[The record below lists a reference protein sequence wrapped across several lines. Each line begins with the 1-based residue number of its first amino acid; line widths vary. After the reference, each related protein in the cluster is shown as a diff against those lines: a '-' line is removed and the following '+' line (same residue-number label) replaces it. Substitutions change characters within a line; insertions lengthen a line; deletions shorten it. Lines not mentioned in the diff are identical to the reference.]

1 MPYLHNELVVNGQY
15 RADRVG
21 DLVEAL
27 MASSIRPQ
35 QEAVDPV
42 RAVWEQV
49 VPPALARHCRVQ
61 GVKGTR
67 LHVQVSG
74 PAYLYE
80 LRLCGPEMT
89 RALQEIAPQAKIRD
103 IRFALR

>member
-1 MPYLHNELVVNGQY
+1 MPYLRNELVVNGKY
-15 RADRVG
+15 RAARMG

-35 QEAVDPV
+35 EEAVDPV
-42 RAVWEQV
+42 RAAWEQV

-61 GVKGTR
+61 GLKKSR
-67 LHVQVSG
+67 LHVKVSG

-89 RALQEIAPQAKIRD
+89 RALQELAPEAKIRD
-103 IRFALR
+103 IHFALR